1 MRTVLTKSI
10 AIASFACL
18 EFASTPASFAH
29 NPTARVASD
38 RQLAAAISADRPV
51 STQPSQTQPTQLAV
65 IPWGGVTPKN
75 VFQAKIKRR
84 LNGIPVIDVTFNNSR
99 KFEMIV
105 DTGASGTLITRAMA
119 GALRVKII
127 GSVRSG
133 IADGSV
139 VEFPIGRVQ
148 SIAVDG
154 AEVKNVPVAIADQM
168 DIGLLGHDFFGRYD
182 MQIKQD
188 VVEFHRRAGK

>member
-18 EFASTPASFAH
+18 GFTPIATSFAQS
-29 NPTARVASD
+29 RVAVSESSPHDARITPLD
-38 RQLAAAISADRPV
+38 RSVSAPPA
-51 STQPSQTQPTQLAV
+51 QAKPTHQAV
-65 IPWGGVTPKN
+65 VPWGGVKPKT

-84 LNGIPVIDVTFNNSR
+84 LNGIPVIDVTFNGNR

-182 MQIKQD
+182 MQIKRD
-188 VVEFHRRAGK
+188 VVEFHRRSGK